1 MKNVDQNIQGA
12 SEPLSG
18 YQIINNIPEKQAI
31 VLQNTDQTHPIQL
44 RVDPVTDYTALWI
57 TVLASVLASIITAFL
72 TIILVR
78 SSNKILLKGQLEQ
91 QKILLDEQTRQ
102 LDKQLAH
109 QINIQKIEL
118 KNNNTKEI
126 MKEYKELLY
135 TITTSL
141 DNVAIF
147 TCQYFRIR
155 LAYKSD
161 PTDSNNSHDKVE
173 QFGGKTSDLFDTIRF
188 SVDNFKIL
196 LQSHSI
202 ESNSLQYL
210 LDDALKYMTAFY
222 SAVNNDYENDL
233 INDKNQLDISAL
245 STKYENLITLK
256 KTTNSIRGEGIA
268 VLKSLAD
275 QIKE

>member
-1 MKNVDQNIQGA
+1 MKNIDQNIQGA
-12 SEPLSG
+12 SEPLSS
-18 YQIINNIPEKQAI
+18 YQIINKIPEKQAI
-31 VLQNTDQTHPIQL
+31 VLQNTDQNHPIQL

-57 TVLASVLASIITAFL
+57 TVLASVVASIITAFL

-78 SSNKILLKGQLEQ
+78 NSNKILLKGQLEQ
-91 QKILLDEQTRQ
+91 QKLLLDEQTRQ

-109 QINIQKIEL
+109 QIYIQKIEL
-118 KNNNTKEI
+118 KNNNTKDI

-155 LAYKSD
+155 LAYEID
-161 PTDSNNSHDKVE
+161 PTNPNYSHDNVE
-173 QFGGKTSDLFDTIRF
+173 QLGGKTSDLFDTIRF
-188 SVDNFKIL
+188 SVENFKIL

-202 ESNSLQYL
+202 ESNSLQNL
-210 LDDALKYMTAFY
+210 LDDALKYMSAFY
-222 SAVNNDYENDL
+222 GAVNNDFENNLITDL
-233 INDKNQLDISAL
+233 SQLDISAL
-245 STKYENLITLK
+245 GAKYENLITLK
-256 KTTNSIRGEGIA
+256 VTTNSIRSESIA
-268 VLKSLAD
+268 ILKGLAD